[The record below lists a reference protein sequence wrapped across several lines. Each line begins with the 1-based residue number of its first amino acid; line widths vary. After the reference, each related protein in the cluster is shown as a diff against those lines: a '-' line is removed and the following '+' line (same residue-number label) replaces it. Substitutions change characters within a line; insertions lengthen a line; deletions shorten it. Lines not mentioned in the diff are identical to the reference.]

1 MKDFQKQNQILKDN
15 FNSNKYPQS
24 RKTPQENVKLL
35 DKAIK
40 KNLPELRLTK
50 VKIRPVTNPDQNSN
64 QNKINTKTG
73 LKYSPL
79 IPNLQKNHSSIK
91 KSELM
96 FPKIKNSPNGNFHYE
111 QEHNM
116 ILSNYNSNNIMQK
129 NNENKSFS
137 TKRKNIHSQRNSKTK
152 ALYGS
157 YDVNNPH
164 KDNNNINN
172 INRIQDK
179 TISNTKSNFLEKNNM
194 ENNNNINYMVNL
206 QKVKSKIPK
215 HPRGNKSMPSKIIT
229 KNKKPSKLQN
239 EKNIIDSLTIQPL
252 IKYPK
257 NDNFLGK
264 NKLLGL
270 NDPKSK
276 NNNLQLTNHNEPSTL
291 NNFRSTASSLP
302 TTNNFLEYEIMDE
315 RLSFLHDLF
324 SSLSSL
330 TGGPN
335 PFYNINQTQKTVEL
349 SPEIFRN
356 TYKNFIPS
364 ITSTPEE
371 FSEGDIIKGYAQNS
385 SQGNIRDYNEDTITT
400 TKITLDNGEQ
410 FYFFGVYDGHGG
422 KGCSLYLQKNLH
434 SHIKQFSKD
443 GIKKAIDEVEE
454 QFEKTEA
461 LDEKGEIKDQSGSC
475 GIMTIIQKNKCI
487 IANVGDSRLVV
498 FKNNSLFFC
507 TEDHKPDSPVEK
519 ERINKA
525 GGSIYQ
531 TPSLFPLYQ
540 NGKKIDIP
548 WRVLPG
554 RLSVSRT
561 FGDIEAK
568 SEKFGGNKN
577 VVATLPDITEIDLNE
592 EFNLIVIG
600 CDGIFDVLSNEEILV
615 CIKYV
620 LKEKNVKEIN
630 NEVNMSELCGDFA
643 AMIIKSALAKDSFD
657 NVSCVVI
664 AINIKDLINN

>member
-79 IPNLQKNHSSIK
+79 IPNFQKNHSSIK

-276 NNNLQLTNHNEPSTL
+276 NNNLALTNHNEPSTL

-356 TYKNFIPS
+356 TYKNFVPS

-400 TKITLDNGEQ
+400 TKITLDNG
-410 FYFFGVYDGHGG
+410 D
-422 KGCSLYLQKNLH
+422 
-434 SHIKQFSKD
+434 KQFSKD